1 MGGSFPG
8 DHQLPDIMTDTILVN
23 SARSWIITRCMAT
36 TRARASC
43 RAAIAGDGAV
53 CDAVQIAVI
62 EAARQMQAQAERV
75 RDEAQAETA
84 RLLVIET
91 YTKKE

>member
-1 MGGSFPG
+1 M
-8 DHQLPDIMTDTILVN
+8 PDIMTEPELAELRALVDN
-23 SARSWIITRCMAT
+23 NWEMYGH
-36 TRARASC
+36 
-43 RAAIAGDGAV
+43 AIARVHLAV
-53 CDAVQIAVI
+53 PRLLATVEAMRDAARGQIAVI